1 MYYWLFISISIL
13 LVPLLMLIM
22 GLMCWFCPPKSV
34 CWFFGYRSRRAT
46 ASDEVWLYAQN
57 LLGKIWTISG
67 SVLLIAAFI
76 LSIVLLKRD
85 DVYRSL
91 AALITLGAEIF
102 TLVCII
108 IPVEIVLY
116 VRFDRF
122 GNARQKEDNAQ
133 RPRRERRTAEPET
146 YGTLGEVT
154 QELFELDPAEAENWE
169 TAEAFE
175 TNPDW
180 AQEED
185 FFPQPPEEL

>member
-22 GLMCWFCPPKSV
+22 GLMCWFCPPKGV

-57 LLGKIWTISG
+57 LLGKIWTIAG
-67 SVLLIAAFI
+67 SILLIATFI

-85 DVYRSL
+85 DFYRSF
-91 AALITLGAEIF
+91 AALITLGVEIF
-102 TLVCII
+102 TLICII
-108 IPVEIVLY
+108 IPVEILLHVH
-116 VRFDRF
+116 FDRF
-122 GNARQKEDNAQ
+122 GNARQ
-133 RPRRERRTAEPET
+133 RGTVPRSEKKVAKPEA

-169 TAEAFE
+169 AAEAFE